1 MESDVVKK
9 TVTTTSP
16 VETRALGYALA
27 SSLRGGDVVL
37 LSGTLGAGKTCLV
50 SGLAEGMRVQSPVSS
65 PTFTLLHTHEPQD
78 KDGLFL
84 HHMDVY
90 RLQDADAFLQLGF
103 YDLITENA
111 VLFIE
116 WGCQVREVLSDDV
129 VEIRLEQVS
138 DDVEEDNC
146 RHVTL
151 LAPSSKANRFL
162 KAFDVWEACRCIAGD
177 IDLSCSSCNVETGDS
192 SKETP

>member
-16 VETRALGYALA
+16 KETRALGYALA

-50 SGLAEGMRVQSPVSS
+50 SGLAEGMRVQNPVSS
-65 PTFTLLHTHEPQD
+65 PTFTLLHTHAPQNT
-78 KDGLFL
+78 DGLFL

-90 RLQDADAFLQLGF
+90 RLQDTDAFLHLGF
-103 YDLITENA
+103 YDLITDDA
-111 VLFIE
+111 VVFIE
-116 WGCQVREVLSDDV
+116 WGCQVRDVLPDDV
-129 VEIRLEQVS
+129 VEIRLEQIS
-138 DDVEEDNC
+138 DDAAEDNC

-151 LAPSSKANRFL
+151 LAPSSKADRL
-162 KAFDVWEACRCIAGD
+162 VKAFEAWEASPRAADD
-177 IDLSCSSCNVETGDS
+177 I
-192 SKETP
+192 